1 MFGTYQGPWRL
12 AISPM
17 VRRQAGMPLARL
29 VSTELRA
36 GVTPIRVERVGAYR
50 GDSPTVV
57 DMRIEKQFRH
67 GSTKGFALFA
77 DVYNLLNSNAAQSQ
91 DNVTGRR
98 TTILD
103 GERVEYRRFLSP
115 VEILPPRV
123 LRLGFTLSL

>member
-1 MFGTYQGPWRL
+1 
-12 AISPM
+12 
-17 VRRQAGMPLARL
+17 MPLARL